1 MIVIPDAILKQ
12 LYTRNSLRLTANGL
26 EFALKNRL
34 ADATVSGI
42 ARLHINGESIP
53 LDEIMVG
60 TGSKD
65 YAADQVSAE
74 TPLPFALRQVLLV
87 HVPYQPAEQSVQLEF
102 EVITDP
108 FGTLNISVVDEIAS
122 ETHEAEDRIP
132 RNEQNDYTADIIS
145 KRQKFAQ
152 KFTNTTFKTVTTHGI
167 NPQTAQGNIEHFI
180 GAAQVPI
187 GLAGPLKVNGEH
199 AKGEFLIPLATT
211 EGTLVASYSRGI
223 KALNA
228 SGGPLVTISE
238 DVMQRAPVFV
248 FANAREARDFIRW
261 IKHQILPIRAAAE
274 ATSSI
279 AQLQYIDSFH
289 ANKFAYLRFNFTT
302 GDAAGQNM
310 VNKATFAACEW
321 ILSEYQSAEIQNFYL
336 ESNFATDKKASQIN
350 TLRTRGKRVTAEI
363 AIPRHIVTEQL
374 HTTPERM
381 IAHYNVANVGAL
393 MSGANNNGL
402 HAANGLAA
410 IFIATGQDVANVAE
424 CSTGLTY
431 AEMLPNG
438 DLYMSVTLPSLIVA
452 TYGGG
457 TSLATQREC
466 LEMLGCYGAGRVQK
480 FAEIVGALILAGDL
494 SLAAAISSADWVSSH
509 ERLGRNR

>member
-1 MIVIPDAILKQ
+1 MVIPDAILKQ
-12 LYTRNSLRLTANGL
+12 LYTRNSLRHTANGL
-26 EFALKNRL
+26 QFALKNRL
-34 ADATVSGI
+34 ADAMVHGL
-42 ARLHINGESIP
+42 AHLEINGAAVP
-53 LDEIMVG
+53 LDQITVESSSESHLASQI
-60 TGSKD
+60 
-65 YAADQVSAE
+65 SAE
-74 TPLPFALRQVLLV
+74 TPLPFPLRQVLTV
-87 HVPYQPAEQSVQLEF
+87 HVPQEIQAGQTVQLNI
-102 EVITDP
+102 EVLSDP
-108 FGTLNISVVDEIAS
+108 FGPLNIKVTDDVISTEVDQ
-122 ETHEAEDRIP
+122 DRIP
-132 RNEQNDYTADIIS
+132 RNDQDDYNDEIIAA
-145 KRQKFAQ
+145 RRRYVE
-152 KFTNTTFKTVTTHGI
+152 KFTNSSLKRVSNHSI
-167 NPQTAQGNIEHFI
+167 DPQTVRGNIEHFI
-180 GAAQVPI
+180 GTAQVPI
-187 GLAGPLKVNGEH
+187 GIVGPLQVKGEH
-199 AKGEFLIPLATT
+199 AEGEFLIPLATS

-228 SGGPLVTISE
+228 AGGALVTISD

-248 FANAREARDFIRW
+248 FANARDARDFIRW
-261 IKHQILPIRAAAE
+261 IDHQILPIRAAAE

-279 AQLQYIDSFH
+279 AQLQYIDCFH

-310 VNKATFAACEW
+310 VSKATFAACEW
-321 ILSEYQSAEIQNFYL
+321 ILSHYPSAEIKNFYL

-363 AIPRHIVTEQL
+363 EIPREIVTEQL
-374 HTTPERM
+374 HTTPERL
-381 IAHYNVANVGAL
+381 IAHYGVANIGAL

-410 IFIATGQDVANVAE
+410 VFIATGQDAANVAE
-424 CSTGLTY
+424 CSSGLTF
-431 AEMLPNG
+431 AEILPNG

-466 LEMLGCYGAGRVQK
+466 LELMDCYGPGRVHK
-480 FAEIVGALILAGDL
+480 FAEIVSALVLAGDL